1 MKDRKKKELEW
12 NVYYEDFNG
21 KKIVPHNVFNHRRF
35 NEDVKKSFKKN
46 KDDFEAFKKE
56 TKSNLRY
63 YYWSKCEWEIIL
75 SAWINSGRVPEV
87 KIDVYD
93 QVMLNF
99 DLFAKYVWDFYSS
112 RRRKQTI
119 KTNDKKQTTT
129 ENNEPI
135 MYPFNVVAWH
145 RYPDEKPI
153 DNKPLLVT
161 YDDGYIK
168 IAFHDSEDDWCKW
181 FETQEVLPIHDVIAW
196 AELPEPYEDKKE

>member
-12 NVYYEDFNG
+12 NAYYEDFNG
-21 KKIVPHNVFNHRRF
+21 KKIVPFNVFHHTRF

-46 KDDFEAFKKE
+46 KNDFETFKKE
-56 TKSNLRY
+56 LKSNLMY

-75 SAWINSGRVPEV
+75 AAWISKNVPEI

-112 RRRKQTI
+112 RRKQTT

-129 ENNEPI
+129 KNSEPI
-135 MYPFNVVAWH
+135 MYPFNVVVWNK
-145 RYPDEKPI
+145 YPDTKPAI
-153 DNKPLLVT
+153 DGRYLVT
-161 YDDGYIK
+161 TKRYVEDGN
-168 IAFHDSEDDWCKW
+168 EDGVKLAVLIDT
-181 FETQEVLPIHDVIAW
+181 FELGYFWQAGVVAW
-196 AELPEPYEDKKE
+196 AELPIAYDESKK